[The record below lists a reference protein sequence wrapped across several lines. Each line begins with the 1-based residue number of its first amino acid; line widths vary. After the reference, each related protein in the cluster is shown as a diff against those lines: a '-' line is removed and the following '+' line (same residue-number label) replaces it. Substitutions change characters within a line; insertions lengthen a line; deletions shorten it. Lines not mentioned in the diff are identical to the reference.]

1 MEVHGDTKK
10 LQIIVIQNLKFALY
24 CITMVCVSR
33 CSLKSVDMSAIA
45 LGLGDM
51 SNIAPSP
58 SGYPDITPRPRGP
71 CGFTATGRP
80 PARGDIRVTL
90 GLGGD
95 IRHIPSSSCD
105 ILYIS
110 I

>member
-1 MEVHGDTKK
+1 
-10 LQIIVIQNLKFALY
+10 
-24 CITMVCVSR
+24 MVCVSR

-71 CGFTATGRP
+71 AASP
-80 PARGDIRVTL
+80 LRGPL
-90 GLGGD
+90 GLGV
-95 IRHIPSSSCD
+95 
-105 ILYIS
+105 IS
-110 I
+110 G

>member
-1 MEVHGDTKK
+1 
-10 LQIIVIQNLKFALY
+10 
-24 CITMVCVSR
+24 MVCVSR

-58 SGYPDITPRPRGP
+58 SVYPDITS
-71 CGFTATGRP
+71 
-80 PARGDIRVTL
+80 
-90 GLGGD
+90 
-95 IRHIPSSSCD
+95 PSGD

-110 I
+110 KKDALVYFE